1 MAYSATNTHLLHES
15 IVLVIE
21 RVVVVQVIMALISF
35 LVFAALLGI
44 SDSPD
49 LLAVGALSFVLQ
61 VVDATFITVVILNWE
76 RTSFFITPD
85 EVVVRHGV
93 IEVKEVIYMFDDID
107 SIQLSQDALGKV
119 LNYGS
124 IYFYS
129 QTKKEEIGITNIA
142 RPHHYLDI
150 VQEFKKQH
158 TLSSSVQ
165 TTNNKQEI

>member
-21 RVVVVQVIMALISF
+21 RVVVVQVIVALISF

-44 SDSPD
+44 SDAPS

-61 VVDATFITVVILNWE
+61 VIDATFITAVILNWE

-93 IEVKEVIYMFDDID
+93 IEVKEVIYMFSDID
-107 SIQLSQDALGKV
+107 SIELSQDALGKV

-129 QTKKEEIGITNIA
+129 QSKKEEIGITNVA
-142 RPHHYLDI
+142 RPHYYLDI

-158 TLSSSVQ
+158 MLISPAQ
-165 TTNNKQEI
+165 PEHKQEI